1 MVDLGSSKRR
11 PAERFIDIVSDW
23 DIRETGDITVKRSI
37 GSRRV
42 LVFQHLPVED
52 TGILGDL
59 LREAGAAL
67 TVVELDKG
75 DPIPALDNFH
85 LLLVMGGPMD
95 VWQEDA
101 HPWLREEKAAI
112 RSWVLELGR
121 PYLGVCLGHQL
132 LAEALGGTVGLMDQ
146 PEVGVMA
153 IELTSAAAEDPVFCA
168 VPRRIA
174 GLQWHGAQVLTL
186 PPDSV
191 LLASNSNCAI
201 QAFRVGPCAWG
212 VQFHVEV
219 SDTKVPEW
227 AQIPEYR
234 DALEGLGMGDFVWL
248 KNSVG
253 QNLISLRLASN
264 AMFSRLCELVQSGV
278 FQPDGATQ

>member
-1 MVDLGSSKRR
+1 LG
-11 PAERFIDIVSDW
+11 
-23 DIRETGDITVKRSI
+23 IRCHAAATGDITVKRSI
-37 GSRRV
+37 GRRRV

-52 TGILGDL
+52 TGFLGDL
-59 LREAGAAL
+59 LREAGATL
-67 TVVELDKG
+67 TIVELDKG
-75 DPIPALDNFH
+75 DPIPPLDHFH

-112 RSWVLELGR
+112 RTWVLELGR

-132 LAEALGGTVGLMDQ
+132 LADALGGTVGLMDQ
-146 PEVGVMA
+146 PEVGVME
-153 IELTSAAAEDPVFCA
+153 IELTSAAAGDPVFAA

-174 GLQWHGAQVLTL
+174 GLQWHGAEVLML

-191 LLASNSNCAI
+191 LLASNSYCAI

-219 SDTKVPEW
+219 SDSKVPEW
-227 AQIPEYR
+227 AQIAEYR

-248 KNSVG
+248 KDAVG
-253 QNLISLRLASN
+253 RNLISLRLASN
-264 AMFSRLCELVQSGV
+264 AMFSRLFDLVKSGA
-278 FQPDGATQ
+278 FQRDGATQ